1 MARPK
6 AQFMR
11 KLAERALAD
20 LDAVELRGLE
30 VKLKAIAAA
39 ATHPVATVADIMG
52 VTAQTVLRWV
62 GDYREGGIE
71 GLQRKAKA
79 PRPSKLSPKQ
89 KAAAISWLR
98 AGKTPGGRP
107 AHWTIDRL
115 RAAISEEFGVTLG
128 RNTIWVWLR
137 KEGWRPKVP
146 RPRHHKADTDAQA
159 EFKKKRPS

>member
-6 AQFMR
+6 AQFMK
-11 KLAERALAD
+11 KLAERARAD

-39 ATHPVATVADIMG
+39 ATHPLATVADIMG

-62 GDYREGGIE
+62 DLYRGGGVD
-71 GLQRKAKA
+71 GLQRRAKA
-79 PRPSKLSPKQ
+79 PKPSKLSPKQ

-98 AGKTPGGRP
+98 GGKTPDGRP
-107 AHWTIDRL
+107 THWTIDRL
-115 RAAISEEFGVTLG
+115 RAAIEEEFGVALG

-137 KEGWRPKVP
+137 KGGWKPKVP
-146 RPRHHKADTDAQA
+146 RPRHHKADPAAQA